1 MENLDVEVIDS
12 AMVVMESSKCDCGI
26 GNIILQALKEL
37 REYKI
42 LGVSPE
48 QIKEIDKLYTLKC
61 EELAK
66 VEKRHI

>member
-12 AMVVMESSKCDCGI
+12 AMVVIESSKCDCGI

-37 REYKI
+37 VEYKS
-42 LGVSPE
+42 LGVTPE

-61 EELAK
+61 QELAK
-66 VEKRHI
+66 MEERK